1 MNRLTHADSSMRMP
15 QDAPPLSEE
24 EIELIGE
31 WIDQGA
37 KWEEHWAY
45 IPPNT
50 SIRPPE
56 TSFDSIARNGI
67 DHFIFGKLEEMG
79 LQPSPK
85 ADKELLLRRVYLDL
99 RSEERRVG
107 KECVST
113 CRSRW

>member
-37 KWEEHWAY
+37 KWEAHWDY
-45 IPPNT
+45 IPPDT

-56 TSFDSIARNGI
+56 PSFDSIASNGI
-67 DHFIFGKLEEMG
+67 DNFIFGQLEELG

-85 ADKELLLRRVYLDL
+85 ADKELPLRRVNIYLTGL
-99 RSEERRVG
+99 PPER
-107 KECVST
+107 KSD
-113 CRSRW
+113 